1 MASTPDPGTPALNA
15 PDYGRSL
22 KGLGINL
29 LVRDI
34 TRSLAFATRVLEA
47 EVIHATDK
55 FAALRLQGQ
64 DYMLHTD
71 DTFRGNPLS
80 GLIGA
85 GEPRGLGI
93 ELRVYELDPDAA
105 ETRARDHGFTVLG
118 GSLDKPHG
126 LRECMILDD
135 EGYLWVPS
143 RRLPA

>member
-1 MASTPDPGTPALNA
+1 MALTPDPGKPALNA

-22 KGLGINL
+22 QGLGINL
-29 LVRDI
+29 LVRDMA
-34 TRSLAFATRVLEA
+34 RSIAFATGVLEA
-47 EVIHATDK
+47 ELIHATDK

-80 GLIGA
+80 GLIA
-85 GEPRGLGI
+85 GGEARGLGV

-105 ETRARDHGFTVLG
+105 EQRARQHGFTVLG

-143 RRLPA
+143 VRLPA